1 VINSEYILK
10 RLNFRSHKVDE
21 ITNKGVVYNYEFY
34 KNGKIALVYSD
45 VYTPRCLMIYNKTAR
60 SLNNISGSRVNHEL
74 TFHIIKDDLNK
85 SFAYELKPKKIINGI
100 ILYIHPGGLHTDF
113 SPRWDAILMNLCN
126 NGYVIIA
133 PNFHLATG
141 YGKTYYNSNI
151 DQALEDVKGWKKYI
165 LKKYNNYPMFC
176 FSISSGNIL
185 MERLISQDNEGIRAA
200 VSLFGIP
207 DETSEKCF
215 SIPELFIFGENDPFV
230 DFKERN
236 LVLRREKYF
245 HPLISIISYSD
256 EGHWF
261 RKKSNLQDA
270 VSKIITY
277 FYIN

>member
-1 VINSEYILK
+1 
-10 RLNFRSHKVDE
+10 
-21 ITNKGVVYNYEFY
+21 
-34 KNGKIALVYSD
+34 
-45 VYTPRCLMIYNKTAR
+45 
-60 SLNNISGSRVNHEL
+60 
-74 TFHIIKDDLNK
+74 
-85 SFAYELKPKKIINGI
+85 
-100 ILYIHPGGLHTDF
+100 
-113 SPRWDAILMNLCN
+113 
-126 NGYVIIA
+126 
-133 PNFHLATG
+133 LATG